1 MSLGLPHG
9 LNKKKKKPKCMSK
22 HNLEIYFYFF
32 TLSLET
38 NTQKFQ
44 NQRLS
49 LITQRGSNQR
59 PPTSPSLYNDSS
71 FLVILLLRLP
81 MALISSD
88 ETTKLKK
95 LKGKRKNMEKKQF
108 QTLVQDKE
116 IQFKKKKRMTE
127 KII

>member
-1 MSLGLPHG
+1 
-9 LNKKKKKPKCMSK
+9 MSK

-95 LKGKRKNMEKKQF
+95 LKGKRKEYG
-108 QTLVQDKE
+108 KE
-116 IQFKKKKRMTE
+116 TISN
-127 KII
+127 ISPG